1 MITPTIVESTAPP
14 RFSEQPDHDH
24 DHEDGEHAHRQL
36 DHTSTPRSQVSI
48 TALTG
53 RGTAAVH
60 LSRFQD
66 AWAELT
72 AEDRQWF
79 AHWLTG
85 LLVDAC
91 LEAPAPT
98 A

>member
-1 MITPTIVESTAPP
+1 MIETTAATTCSD
-14 RFSEQPDHDH
+14 SEQ
-24 DHEDGEHAHRQL
+24 
-36 DHTSTPRSQVSI
+36 VSFVPAWSPV
-48 TALTG
+48 ALTA
-53 RGTAAVH
+53 RGVAACR
-60 LSRFQD
+60 LSEFQD

-72 AEDRQWF
+72 AEDRAWF
-79 AHWLTG
+79 AHWLTE

>member
-1 MITPTIVESTAPP
+1 MP
-14 RFSEQPDHDH
+14 
-24 DHEDGEHAHRQL
+24 
-36 DHTSTPRSQVSI
+36 SQVVPI
-48 TALTG
+48 AEPMPVAYAPAWAPVALTA
-53 RGTAAVH
+53 RGMAACR
-60 LSRFQD
+60 LTEFQD

-72 AEDRQWF
+72 AEDRAWF
-79 AHWLTG
+79 AHWLTE

>member
-1 MITPTIVESTAPP
+1 MPLPTVESTPATLPIVEP
-14 RFSEQPDHDH
+14 YQRP
-24 DHEDGEHAHRQL
+24 AI
-36 DHTSTPRSQVSI
+36 TPRGV
-48 TALTG
+48 
-53 RGTAAVH
+53 AV
-60 LSRFQD
+60 LRLAEFTD

-72 AEDRQWF
+72 AEDRAYF
-79 AHWLTG
+79 AHWLTE